1 MVSGKQL
8 PLIKDNIVI
17 VLEGKIQALRFT
29 SDGMNISTIMII
41 VIIIIIIIIISQL
54 KIFKRIF
61 LNIEFKTQIHI
72 IKEEDIPFYL
82 SYSRSSTYAFL
93 LNLNPRNKSL
103 PLCVT

>member
-29 SDGMNISTIMII
+29 SDGLDISNIMII
-41 VIIIIIIIIISQL
+41 VIILIIISQL

-61 LNIEFKTQIHI
+61 LNIGFKTQIHI
-72 IKEEDIPFYL
+72 IEEEDKPF
-82 SYSRSSTYAFL
+82 
-93 LNLNPRNKSL
+93 
-103 PLCVT
+103 

>member
-41 VIIIIIIIIISQL
+41 VIIIIIIIISQL

>member
-29 SDGMNISTIMII
+29 SDGMDISNIMII
-41 VIIIIIIIIISQL
+41 VIIIISQL

-61 LNIEFKTQIHI
+61 LNIGFKTQIHI
-72 IKEEDIPFYL
+72 FKEEDKPTI
-82 SYSRSSTYAFL
+82 
-93 LNLNPRNKSL
+93 
-103 PLCVT
+103 

>member
-41 VIIIIIIIIISQL
+41 VIIIIIIIISQL
-54 KIFKRIF
+54 KIFERIF
-61 LNIEFKTQIHI
+61 LNIGFKTQIHI
-72 IKEEDIPFYL
+72 IEEEDKPF
-82 SYSRSSTYAFL
+82 
-93 LNLNPRNKSL
+93 
-103 PLCVT
+103 